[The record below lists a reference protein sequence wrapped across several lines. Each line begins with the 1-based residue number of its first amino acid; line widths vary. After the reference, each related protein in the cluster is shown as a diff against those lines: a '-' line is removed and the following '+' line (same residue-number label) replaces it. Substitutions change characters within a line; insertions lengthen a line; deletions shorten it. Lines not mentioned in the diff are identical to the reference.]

1 MLTRGKKMRKS
12 IVEKHILIPKH
23 TLCSDKEKEEVLSK
37 YSATIAEMPKI
48 LFNDPAISGLKA
60 KLGDMIRV
68 ERVDE
73 ETGKT
78 FFYRVVA
85 NE

>member
-12 IVEKHILIPKH
+12 IVDKHILMPKH
-23 TLCSDKEKEEVLSK
+23 TLCSDKEKEEVLAT

-48 LFNDPAISGLKA
+48 LQNDPAIAGLKA
-60 KLGDMIRV
+60 KIGDMIKI
-68 ERVDE
+68 ERTDDI
-73 ETGKT
+73 TGKT
-78 FFYRVVA
+78 YFYRVVA